1 MNLSGFLKFKIDT
14 DILNRLE
21 EEFMEVDPS
30 IRNPSEDLF
39 KPKVISDKR
48 EQLSELKETLEQVQ
62 EEFQEELLLKV
73 QLSLKSPN
81 LLEAWKS
88 LRLEILMINKS
99 LMKTWRYLIIDDKN
113 QL

>member
-39 KPKVISDKR
+39 KPKVISD
-48 EQLSELKETLEQVQ
+48 
-62 EEFQEELLLKV
+62 
-73 QLSLKSPN
+73 
-81 LLEAWKS
+81 
-88 LRLEILMINKS
+88 
-99 LMKTWRYLIIDDKN
+99 
-113 QL
+113 